1 MITIACPFWQ
11 ANDASKSFS
20 TMYDEAWVEK
30 LYRGFARNLTVPF
43 NFVVFTDRV
52 RKFSEPISQELLT
65 NPRPGYGD
73 CLEPYRL
80 GEPMILVGLDTVVTG
95 NIDHL
100 AEYCL
105 TADKIALPKAVYLPN
120 TVCNGVALV
129 PAGFDWIWHDFDG
142 QGGDQAD
149 MVWLR
154 KQDYAVI
161 DDLFPG
167 HVVSYK
173 GHVKARGLG
182 DARIVFFHGADKADQ
197 IAAQTPWVREHW
209 A

>member
-1 MITIACPFWQ
+1 MITVAVPFWQ
-11 ANDASKSFS
+11 TNQHSKSFS
-20 TMYDEAWVEK
+20 SRYNESWVER

-52 RKFSEPISQELLT
+52 REYSVPVSQELLS
-65 NPRPGYGD
+65 NPTPGYAD

-80 GEPMILVGLDTVVTG
+80 GEPMILVGLDTVITG

-100 AEYCL
+100 ADYCL
-105 TADKIALPKAVYLPN
+105 TADKIALPLDPYNRAR
-120 TVCNGVALV
+120 TCNGVALV
-129 PAGFDWIWHDFDG
+129 PAGLDWIWHDFDG
-142 QGGDQAD
+142 DGGDQAD

-154 KQDYAVI
+154 KQNCAVL
-161 DDLFPG
+161 DEAFPG

-173 GHVKARGLG
+173 GHVKANGLG
-182 DARIVFFHGADKADQ
+182 GARIVYFHGQEKADQ
-197 IAAQTPWVREHW
+197 IADQTPWVREHW

>member
-1 MITIACPFWQ
+1 MITVAVPFWQ
-11 ANDASKSFS
+11 ANRHSKSFS
-20 TMYDEAWVEK
+20 SMYDEGWVER
-30 LYRGFARNLTVPF
+30 LYRSFARHLTVPF
-43 NFVVFTDRV
+43 NFVVFTERV
-52 RKFSEPISQELLT
+52 REYSVPVAQELLT
-65 NPRPGYGD
+65 NPVPGYEA
-73 CLEPYRL
+73 CLEPFRL
-80 GEPMILVGLDTVVTG
+80 GEPSIIVGLDTVVTG

-105 TADKIALPKAVYLPN
+105 TADKIALPKAVYKPN

-129 PAGFDWIWHDFDG
+129 PAGHEWIWHDFDG
-142 QGGDQAD
+142 EGGDQAD

-167 HVVSYK
+167 QVVSYK
-173 GHVKARGLG
+173 GHVARHGLG
-182 DARIVFFHGADKADQ
+182 DARIVFFHGQQKPHQ
-197 IAAQTPWVREHW
+197 LKHEWIAENW